1 MGGVRPY
8 LDYSHPVEL
17 NKQGE
22 HSDGP
27 APRGGSLPTSPSCR
41 ICCGSDRLRVPLIPP
56 IRDHGHRSPLRLW
69 QGTVSASRRDRIMK
83 QALIYLAI
91 ALALATGITATVVF
105 QPDAAFA
112 ECATGDCSG

>member
-1 MGGVRPY
+1 
-8 LDYSHPVEL
+8 
-17 NKQGE
+17 
-22 HSDGP
+22 
-27 APRGGSLPTSPSCR
+27 
-41 ICCGSDRLRVPLIPP
+41 
-56 IRDHGHRSPLRLW
+56 
-69 QGTVSASRRDRIMK
+69 MK